1 MKLSYVRVGRNN
13 KTGNGSKFLN
23 SDMKSF
29 GKKQLFT
36 LMNKNLTLP
45 FQMIQL

>member
-1 MKLSYVRVGRNN
+1 MNLTKVRISATNMKLSSAKV
-13 KTGNGSKFLN
+13 LN
-23 SDMKSF
+23 RDMKNF